1 MRLQKLITLLLSG
14 SAALALTSCD
24 MFRNDQTQANPN
36 DPYAQPYGTGGAYG
50 APNAAGGGY
59 GAPNPYGAAN
69 TNPYAQP
76 QTGGYAPAPYT
87 QPADPY
93 AGSGGYA
100 SGGGNYGGGGAATTG
115 GRAHTVVRGDTLS
128 GIGRRYNVGVSE
140 LMRANNLNSDL
151 IREGQKLT
159 IP

>member
-1 MRLQKLITLLLSG
+1 MRLTKLSQLFVSA

-24 MFRNDQTQANPN
+24 MFRNDPQQANAN
-36 DPYAQPYGTGGAYG
+36 DPYAQQYGAGGAAYG
-50 APNAAGGGY
+50 APSAGGY
-59 GAPNPYGAAN
+59 GAQTNPYGGYSAPN
-69 TNPYAQP
+69 TNPYAPTQP
-76 QTGGYAPAPYT
+76 GGYAPAPYT
-87 QPADPY
+87 QPTDPY
-93 AGSGGYA
+93 AGGGGSSGGNY
-100 SGGGNYGGGGAATTG
+100 SGGGGG

-128 GIGRRYNVGVSE
+128 GIGRRYGVGVND